1 MISDIADQTNL
12 LSLNASI
19 EAARAGEHGKGF
31 AVVAD
36 EIRNLSE
43 QSRQSAERIVEIVTN
58 LLENSDTSVRTMNDV
73 VENIEVQ
80 NDKLSETGRMFD
92 SLDEEINEVAAA
104 ITQIRQQTAALNT
117 QKEMVTGI
125 VDSLAAIA
133 EENAA
138 STEETSASMLE
149 LNEIVEACHKDMGK
163 LTSLAEQLVQNTKHF
178 SI

>member
-1 MISDIADQTNL
+1 
-12 LSLNASI
+12 
-19 EAARAGEHGKGF
+19 
-31 AVVAD
+31 
-36 EIRNLSE
+36 
-43 QSRQSAERIVEIVTN
+43 
-58 LLENSDTSVRTMNDV
+58 
-73 VENIEVQ
+73 
-80 NDKLSETGRMFD
+80 MFD